1 MLTPSQAQR
10 LKACT
15 RALDAPARVVVAG
28 HGADSA
34 VTALGAGAA
43 EGVDVLAVA
52 PDALDQVDGPIDVLF
67 VARAGRYSAATEALE
82 RWGARVVPGGTM
94 FVHGAFAAPPVTA
107 ALLRTVGSSPGWRY
121 FGRDGALAEY
131 TRADLTPGERT
142 LNTVAQLAQLPA
154 FARSLARRRLGLP
167 PRR

>member
-1 MLTPSQAQR
+1 MLTPSQAAR

-15 RALDAPARVVVAG
+15 RAIDAPARVVVAG
-28 HGADSA
+28 HDTDSA
-34 VTALGAGAA
+34 VAALRAGAA
-43 EGVDVLAVA
+43 PRVEVIAAA

-67 VARAGRYSAATEALE
+67 VARTGRYSASAEALE

-94 FVHGAFAAPPVTA
+94 FVHGAFASPPVTA

-131 TRADLTPGERT
+131 TRAALTPGERT

-154 FARSLARRRLGLP
+154 FARALVRRRLGLP